1 VDGQIAEMLGIETV
15 GPYLERR
22 GVISPGEPIQVVELG
37 GGVSNVVLS
46 VRTRDR
52 GLVIKQSLAQL
63 RVADEWLANRERII
77 TEAEALQ
84 LANRLTPGAV
94 PGVIDADPQALTL
107 TMASAPQAWRNWKD
121 CLLRGQ
127 AEPIV
132 ARGLGSVLATWHRET
147 VDNTQVATAF
157 GDIEAFEQLRVDP
170 YYRTV
175 MRRRPALAA
184 AIGGYVDRMLRNRR
198 CLVHGDYS
206 PKNVLV
212 GNERCWV
219 LDFEVA
225 HFGDPAFDLA
235 FMLNHLMLKAMHRPQ
250 TAADYERC
258 AHAFWGEY
266 RAAVPADLV
275 DETYVLGHVG
285 CLMLARVDGKSPAEY
300 LTEAEQGM
308 ARTVGE
314 LLLSGRAQVLAEAWV
329 VVTRALHVR

>member
-1 VDGQIAEMLGIETV
+1 MLGAETV
-15 GPYLERR
+15 GAYLERR
-22 GVISPGEPIQVVELG
+22 GTISPGTTIEVVELG

-46 VRTRDR
+46 VRTGDR
-52 GLVIKQSLAQL
+52 GLVIKQSLARL
-63 RVADEWLANRERII
+63 RVADEWLAKRERII
-77 TEAEALQ
+77 TEGEALR

-94 PGVIDADPQALTL
+94 PEVIDLDARALTL

-121 CLLRGQ
+121 CLLLGQ

-132 ARGLGSVLATWHRET
+132 AGGLGRVLATWHRET
-147 VDNTQVATAF
+147 ADDTTIAAGF
-157 GDIEAFEQLRVDP
+157 ADIEAFEQLRVDP

-175 MRRRPALAA
+175 MRRRPALAE
-184 AIGGYVDRMLRNRR
+184 AIGGYADRMLANRR

-212 GNERCWV
+212 GDEHCWV

-235 FMLNHLMLKAMHRPQ
+235 FMLNHLMLKAIHRPQ
-250 TAADYERC
+250 TAAEYEAC
-258 AHAFWGEY
+258 ACAFWDTY
-266 RAAVPADLV
+266 RVAVPADLV
-275 DETYVLGHVG
+275 DEAYVLGHVG

-300 LTEAEQGM
+300 LTESERTI

-314 LLLSGRAQVLAEAWV
+314 RLLSGTVRQLEDAWV
-329 VVTRALHVR
+329 VVTGALRLR